1 MEDSHLQ
8 ICSNCVVLLCQ
19 QGLKSRRNVSSN
31 FLNLHHE
38 ELSQKRVRPSTSKEY
53 LMEWRVMLHVTTRL
67 KGLVTAYKSKM
78 QWWTGFWVFFLDFSR
93 QWKKKQLEMAV
104 IKKCLAVIMQIY
116 LFSFAKIKNADS
128 WKNWKIFGSQI
139 SATWFPACSWTFK

>member
-38 ELSQKRVRPSTSKEY
+38 ELSQKRVRPSTSKVY

-67 KGLVTAYKSKM
+67 TGLVTAYKSKM
-78 QWWTGFWVFFLDFSR
+78 QWWTGFCFFFLDFSR
-93 QWKKKQLEMAV
+93 Q
-104 IKKCLAVIMQIY
+104 
-116 LFSFAKIKNADS
+116 
-128 WKNWKIFGSQI
+128 
-139 SATWFPACSWTFK
+139 